1 MNSEKRK
8 LDLYLLLCQS
18 AYALIVAL
26 LRAAQ
31 NGSPYIQAAI
41 KQKMFQ
47 LAETLRLYLREQS
60 FLPEPRTTPMTPGR
74 TLGAS
79 RSIRDMSAAF
89 NRSRFGQGAHSSAQF
104 PSPAAAIRPQMKSL
118 FEPSVSTHR
127 PHRMQFNQQRIETPQ
142 TLGRLHFTLQ
152 PPSGHGGESFFSH
165 PSQAPQ
171 SSHFHSSIVDPP
183 SPYNPEES
191 LIRLE
196 GKIPKTSDDT
206 PQSSGRWR
214 QPSSQRFPVLHRLL
228 EVLSETDDK
237 TLYSQHTV
245 PVLDDPSYRDHLMQE
260 IDEVIGL
267 TADNM
272 SGWGNETLNERLGR
286 IEVNVETMLEQFN
299 RLEKRTDPVLSKEQQ
314 PVEESDKIGTN
325 SPSSKIDE

>member
-104 PSPAAAIRPQMKSL
+104 PSPAAAIRPQMKSDTL
-118 FEPSVSTHR
+118 HQRTPVRPNIRTNPRGLNISTTSSSYSGSPKRFPILQRLLNALAHSADDSVYSEALGPVATD
-127 PHRMQFNQQRIETPQ
+127 PQFTPQ
-142 TLGRLHFTLQ
+142 LLDEMTALRLMLND
-152 PPSGHGGESFFSH
+152 SN
-165 PSQAPQ
+165 
-171 SSHFHSSIVDPP
+171 SSRAEASMAHEKD
-183 SPYNPEES
+183 
-191 LIRLE
+191 LTDRLE
-196 GKIPKTSDDT
+196 RMETSMH
-206 PQSSGRWR
+206 QLQR
-214 QPSSQRFPVLHRLL
+214 QF
-228 EVLSETDDK
+228 D
-237 TLYSQHTV
+237 
-245 PVLDDPSYRDHLMQE
+245 
-260 IDEVIGL
+260 
-267 TADNM
+267 
-272 SGWGNETLNERLGR
+272 
-286 IEVNVETMLEQFN
+286 
-299 RLEKRTDPVLSKEQQ
+299 RLETITELSHLA
-314 PVEESDKIGTN
+314 
-325 SPSSKIDE
+325 DE